1 LFSQFKLNRATGFL
15 LHDHGS
21 LSDVSGHCNITD
33 PQGHQ
38 ITTAELAVNGQV
50 KQCKVTPLPS
60 IWSRIRMA
68 QTALGLSG
76 GFWPSSLPL
85 WWVSGA

>member
-50 KQCKVTPLPS
+50 KQCKVTPLPLDLES
-60 IWSRIRMA
+60 DTSFS
-68 QTALGLSG
+68 TS
-76 GFWPSSLPL
+76 SSL
-85 WWVSGA
+85 